1 MVDAELDVFEVRF
14 NPDQISPFKIRADG
28 VTHISIDT
36 CQLQRICGLKFD
48 ADELWAM
55 LEPHWSDE
63 VGGVAKLEH
72 LSVGDHP
79 NNASEQNKDGTR
91 MCGMACCRRFCGCA
105 ECGLSL

>member
-1 MVDAELDVFEVRF
+1 MVDAELDVFQVRF

-36 CQLQRICGLKFD
+36 CQLQRTCGLKFD

-63 VGGVAKLEH
+63 VGGWQNWSIY
-72 LSVGDHP
+72 LSATIQTMPASRTRTERECAAWRAVGGFVGAP
-79 NNASEQNKDGTR
+79 NA
-91 MCGMACCRRFCGCA
+91 A
-105 ECGLSL
+105 